1 MEWFDY
7 RISYNNLKAAR
18 SSNALTVEE
27 VERLWIPLIVF
38 ENTESSEGSRATDD
52 TEVTV
57 AREGIFR

>member
-27 VERLWIPLIVF
+27 VERLWIPLIVY
-38 ENTESSEGSRATDD
+38 ENTEISEGSRATDD